1 MRVDL
6 KKLLET
12 LGVGHVLSP
21 YETQPWMHYDSGK
34 ALTCSAEVRM
44 GPSGDEIE
52 AEIQFM
58 PDDPSAIPPPPPPA
72 AEGAPEIKIVI
83 LPGGTQQIMIMR
95 ATPSEGMWTPRDLKV
110 RGESYVNKIYNW
122 EEKGCNFFR
131 ACIEALQMGVLPD
144 IDDLIEKELSD
155 DDDFGGG
162 RRGRIGRKA
171 PKIKP
176 AQLLGLKKGM

>member
-1 MRVDL
+1 MRTDV

-12 LGVGHVLSP
+12 LGVSHVLSP

-34 ALTCSAEVRM
+34 GITASAEVRM

-58 PDDPSAIPPPPPPA
+58 HDEGSTVDDTG
-72 AEGAPEIKIVI
+72 GAMLV
-83 LPGGTQQIMIMR
+83 PGTRQIMRMR
-95 ATPSEGMWTPRDLKV
+95 ATPADGFWTPRDLWVK
-110 RGESYVNKIYNW
+110 GESYVNKIYNW

-131 ACIEALQMGVLPD
+131 AFIEALQMSVLPD
-144 IDDLIEKELSD
+144 IDELIEKELSD
-155 DDDFGGG
+155 DDEMGGG
-162 RRGRIGRKA
+162 RRGRIGRKS

-176 AQLLGLKKGM
+176 AQLLGMKKGM